1 MKFSLNKIAPLLLL
15 FGWLFLPAAE
25 VLAQSGG
32 LTGAFS
38 RIGFGPRG
46 ISMGNALTATVEDGS
61 YSYYNPAHAAAERE
75 SIQLDFSSAALSF
88 DRQLHMVG
96 AHFQLPPSAGISIS
110 LINAR
115 TGNIDGRTTSG
126 YHTETLS
133 TSEYQ
138 LISNFGIRLTD
149 SFSAGVGIKY
159 NLANF
164 HSDVPN
170 SSGVGFDLGFMK
182 KLGSRW
188 VIGAAV
194 HDLFATNRYDTAD
207 LYGSTTSSETRQDFP
222 TRIKTGLSAELSD
235 QLLISAEYEVQVQN
249 SEILR
254 QTTDLIDGR
263 PVTRTVT
270 DEVTTNTQ
278 IGRIG
283 GRYLIHERI
292 TVRSGVQLL
301 DINHDLLIRPS
312 GGFSLHLPFDRF
324 TPSIDY
330 AFAREPG
337 GISTMHLFSIRIH
350 I

>member
-1 MKFSLNKIAPLLLL
+1 MSLSLRKIAPLLIL
-15 FGWLFLPAAE
+15 FSWIFLPAAD
-25 VLAQSGG
+25 LFAQSGG

-38 RIGFGPRG
+38 RMGFGPRG
-46 ISMGNALTATVEDGS
+46 ISMGNALTATTEAGS
-61 YSYYNPAHAAAERE
+61 YSYYNPAHAAAQRE

-96 AHFQLPPSAGISIS
+96 SHFQLPPSAGISIS

-115 TGNIDGRTTSG
+115 TGDIDGRTSSG

-138 LISNFGIRLTD
+138 LISNFGIRLSD

-159 NLANF
+159 SLANY
-164 HSDVPN
+164 HTEVPR
-170 SSGVGFDLGFMK
+170 SSAIGVDIGILK
-182 KLGSRW
+182 RLGSHW
-188 VIGAAV
+188 VIGASV
-194 HDLFATNRYDTAD
+194 HDLFATNRFDTAD

-222 TRIKTGLSAELSD
+222 TRIKFGLSTELFEP
-235 QLLISAEYEVQVQN
+235 LLISAEYEVQVQN
-249 SEILR
+249 SEVLR
-254 QTTDLIDGR
+254 QSTNLVDGR

-283 GRYLIHERI
+283 ARYLIHERI
-292 TVRSGVQLL
+292 TVRSGLQLL
-301 DINHDLLIRPS
+301 DINHDMLLRPS
-312 GGFSLHLPFDRF
+312 AGFSLHLPFDRF

-337 GISTMHLFSIRIH
+337 GISNMHLFSIRIH